1 MYARIKFV
9 EEYLEN
15 KSHELPQLTGKRSH
29 KKGEDGAEQQQPEH
43 RKKVKPNE

>member
-1 MYARIKFV
+1 MYARIRFV

-29 KKGEDGAEQQQPEH
+29 KKGEEGEQLQDQ
-43 RKKVKPNE
+43 RKKVKLN